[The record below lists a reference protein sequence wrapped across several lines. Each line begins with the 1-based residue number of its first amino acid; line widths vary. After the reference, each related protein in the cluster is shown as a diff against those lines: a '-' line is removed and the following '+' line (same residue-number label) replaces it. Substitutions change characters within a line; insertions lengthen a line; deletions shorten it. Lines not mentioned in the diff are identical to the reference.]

1 MHMDTNLGCQPPM
14 SSNGVDVPV
23 EESVG
28 DGDDEMQKKTPYCNF
43 FPKSCYQN
51 VQFKQTKGGH
61 IEAHLVSDVAM
72 STDKTVEDEE
82 VNTLSPQPI
91 NSPPSANQSTTTT
104 TTTTAAAAAAATTT
118 TTTTTTTAA
127 TVATASTS
135 SIASTINTD
144 VTSRTSSVTSTSAL
158 SSFSVPVAEA
168 ATSKTTSAEFPPRA
182 SSELAGQVVPSTA
195 NSNTCQSAVTT
206 SSVSTSDNTDGPIS
220 TSDNPI
226 LTNDS
231 NTKVNSAIIE
241 VGDINPVYQS
251 WQILKKKNDSK
262 PVPIVTTNNYE
273 TANFTTPKSTSAYD
287 LMEPIL
293 KPSTCNS
300 SVFLSAPSSVIDNQ
314 ISDGAQPD
322 APMVYENVVPIG
334 NGKFT
339 VTPPSSCDSKENL
352 DFPLESSPNEQQTSL
367 NRSNSTGSMLPRP
380 TVQHQATFYSPANNR
395 KEILKHSA
403 SLSASPQVATLQES
417 NEISKS
423 MSLSET
429 DTNNSKI
436 NVRGST
442 AISRGSVK
450 KKITL
455 FESSTL
461 PAGSKSLAELGIFE
475 DQDSDNGFI
484 V

>member
-1 MHMDTNLGCQPPM
+1 M
-14 SSNGVDVPV
+14 SSNDVDVPV

-51 VQFKQTKGGH
+51 VQFKQTNGGH
-61 IEAHLVSDVAM
+61 VEAHLVSDSAM
-72 STDKTVEDEE
+72 STDKTFEDEM
-82 VNTLSPQPI
+82 VNTSSPQPV
-91 NSPPSANQSTTTT
+91 NSPPSTDQPHRNTTATTTAA
-104 TTTTAAAAAAATTT
+104 TTTAAA
-118 TTTTTTTAA
+118 TTAA
-127 TVATASTS
+127 TTSTGS
-135 SIASTINTD
+135 VSSTINTD

-158 SSFSVPVAEA
+158 SSISIPVTEA
-168 ATSKTTSAEFPPRA
+168 VASTTTSAEIPPSA
-182 SSELAGQVVPSTA
+182 SLELASQVVPSTA
-195 NSNTCQSAVTT
+195 NNNTAVTT
-206 SSVSTSDNTDGPIS
+206 SSVSTSDNTDGPVS
-220 TSDNPI
+220 TSDNAI
-226 LTNDS
+226 LTDDS
-231 NTKVNSAIIE
+231 STKVNSAVIE
-241 VGDINPVYQS
+241 VGDMNPVYES
-251 WQILKKKNDSK
+251 WQTLKKKNDSK

-273 TANFTTPKSTSAYD
+273 TASFTTPKGTNAYD

-314 ISDGAQPD
+314 ISEGSQPD
-322 APMVYENVVPIG
+322 APSPMVYENVVPIG

-352 DFPLESSPNEQQTSL
+352 DFPLELSPNEQQSSL

-380 TVQHQATFYSPANNR
+380 TVQHHATFYSPVNNR
-395 KEILKHSA
+395 KENLKYSA
-403 SLSASPQVATLQES
+403 SLSASPQVVTLQQS

-423 MSLSET
+423 VSLSET
-429 DTNNSKI
+429 GINDNSKI
-436 NVRGST
+436 SVRGST

-450 KKITL
+450 KKINL
-455 FESSTL
+455 FENTTL
-461 PAGSKSLAELGIFE
+461 PPGIKSLAQLGIFE